1 MKHLDFLT
9 TWAFPHPKVRCC
21 FSSLWKTETCVYGIL
36 TTAVLLLFCIIHS
49 SLPPDALPATC
60 LAVTSLKTAY
70 AVGSLLQTNWKARA
84 PTSYSRKFTVAG
96 LRRGVTPWTFRKVTS
111 LMYRYA
117 AKQLPRSPC
126 KCIQLE
132 FSFSMNISCLSTKF
146 IPKHADRERKA
157 NGCCG
162 WNVSQILWISLT
174 HPEPTEAN
182 L

>member
-1 MKHLDFLT
+1 MNKYNILVFALLHLDFLT

-60 LAVTSLKTAY
+60 LAVTSLKTAC
-70 AVGSLLQTNWKARA
+70 AAGSLLQTNWKPRA

-96 LRRGVTPWTFRKVTS
+96 LRRGVTPWTLRKVIS
-111 LMYRYA
+111 LMYWYA

-132 FSFSMNISCLSTKF
+132 FSFSNHEYFLSVHK
-146 IPKHADRERKA
+146 IHPKTCRQGEESKRVLWLER
-157 NGCCG
+157 
-162 WNVSQILWISLT
+162 
-174 HPEPTEAN
+174 
-182 L
+182 